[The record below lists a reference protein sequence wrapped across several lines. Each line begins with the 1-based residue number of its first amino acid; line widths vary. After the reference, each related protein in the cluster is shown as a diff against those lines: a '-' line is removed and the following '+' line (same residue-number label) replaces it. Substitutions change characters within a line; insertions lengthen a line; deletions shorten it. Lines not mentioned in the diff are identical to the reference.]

1 MRVVKLKRR
10 RRLLKTIIIA
20 AVAIAVAAV
29 YYYLRIA
36 PVISTVVTE
45 RTRMQVSQAIDDMTE
60 SHLYDVTYDDFVIS
74 RYDNEGNV
82 TFIQINSVKVNLFA
96 RRVTSLIRS
105 EMKTFEEQ
113 GVQIP
118 LGTVTGIPLLSDLGP
133 ELTYNVLDL
142 GVVDADFISEFTDA
156 GVNQTLHRLYM
167 KIIVNMRIVLPG
179 YSLAFDNSSTVIICE
194 NVIVGDVPLGQI
206 DIGSELLP

>member
-20 AVAIAVAAV
+20 AVAIAVDAV

-167 KIIVNMRIVLPG
+167 KIIVNMRIILPG
-179 YSLAFDNSSTVIICE
+179 YSLAFDNSSTVMICE

>member
-142 GVVDADFISEFTDA
+142 GVADADFISEFTDA

-179 YSLAFDNSSTVIICE
+179 YSLAFDNSSTVMICE

>member
-74 RYDNEGNV
+74 RYENEGNV

-179 YSLAFDNSSTVIICE
+179 YSLAFDNSSTVMICE

>member
-74 RYDNEGNV
+74 RYDDEGNV

-179 YSLAFDNSSTVIICE
+179 YSLAFDNSSTVMICE

>member
-20 AVAIAVAAV
+20 AVAIAVVAV

-179 YSLAFDNSSTVIICE
+179 YSLAFDNSSTVMICE

>member
-20 AVAIAVAAV
+20 AVAIAVVAV

-36 PVISTVVTE
+36 PVISTVVNE

-179 YSLAFDNSSTVIICE
+179 YSLAFDNSSTVMICE

>member
-82 TFIQINSVKVNLFA
+82 TFIQINRVKVNLFA

-179 YSLAFDNSSTVIICE
+179 YSLAFDNSSTVMICE

>member
-74 RYDNEGNV
+74 RYDDEGNV

-118 LGTVTGIPLLSDLGP
+118 IGTVTGIPLLSDLGP

-179 YSLAFDNSSTVIICE
+179 YSLAFDNSSTVMICE

>member
-20 AVAIAVAAV
+20 TVAIAVVAV

-74 RYDNEGNV
+74 RYDDEGNV

-179 YSLAFDNSSTVIICE
+179 YSLAFDNSSTVMICE

>member
-179 YSLAFDNSSTVIICE
+179 YSLAFDNSSTVMICE

-206 DIGSELLP
+206 DIGSELLS

>member
-1 MRVVKLKRR
+1 MRVVKLKHR

-179 YSLAFDNSSTVIICE
+179 YSLAFDNSSTVMICE

>member
-179 YSLAFDNSSTVIICE
+179 YSLAFDNSSTVMICE

>member
-167 KIIVNMRIVLPG
+167 KIIVNMRIILPG
-179 YSLAFDNSSTVIICE
+179 YSLAFDNSSTVMICE

>member
-20 AVAIAVAAV
+20 AVAIAVVAV

-74 RYDNEGNV
+74 RYDDEGNV

-179 YSLAFDNSSTVIICE
+179 YSLAFDNSSTVMICE

>member
-20 AVAIAVAAV
+20 AVAIAVVAV

-60 SHLYDVTYDDFVIS
+60 SHLNDVTYDDFVIS
-74 RYDNEGNV
+74 RYDDEGNV

-179 YSLAFDNSSTVIICE
+179 YSLAFDNSSTVMICE

>member
-20 AVAIAVAAV
+20 AVAIAVVAV

-45 RTRMQVSQAIDDMTE
+45 RTRMKVSQAIDDMTE

-74 RYDNEGNV
+74 RYDDEGNV

-179 YSLAFDNSSTVIICE
+179 YSLAFDNSSTVMICE